1 MSGRRIYRSLGE
13 LLTDLAVRGAGCEC
27 AIQ

>member
-1 MSGRRIYRSLGE
+1 MSGRRIYRGLGE
-13 LLTDLAVRGAGCEC
+13 FLTDLAVRGAGCGC